1 MNTFSAIFAAIFLVV
16 FLLNSK
22 FSKSQFGLIL
32 LIIATSVLLVDT
44 IISKER
50 MFSSMLF
57 VVLGIVKIFDQSLK
71 LKKSHGK

>member
-1 MNTFSAIFAAIFLVV
+1 MNTFSAIFASIFLVV

-32 LIIATSVLLVDT
+32 LIFATAVLLVDT
-44 IISKER
+44 IIVKER

-57 VVLGIVKIFDQSLK
+57 VVLGVVKIFDQSLK